1 MNLVLVIQ
9 SMVQRPLLLWPAG
22 YAFSTY
28 GEVAACWVQDI
39 VLVGLIARHMR
50 TGHKRLA
57 AAVAAF
63 AVYCWWLVSGLC
75 SVETLTGAD
84 SQRAVGQVPG
94 AEMHRLC
101 MSHLQSMCGRQ
112 GCRPADAPA
121 GGSNITHRL
130 EGMLSCSP
138 ALAEQLRRT
147 LLVRAN
153 P

>member
-1 MNLVLVIQ
+1 MNMVPVVQ
-9 SMVQRPLLLWPAG
+9 SVVQRSLMLWPAG

-57 AAVAAF
+57 AAAAAF

-94 AEMHRLC
+94 AEMQHVTSAKHVWPPGLPTR
-101 MSHLQSMCGRQ
+101 R
-112 GCRPADAPA
+112 RPSWRFKHHAP
-121 GGSNITHRL
+121 S
-130 EGMLSCSP
+130 
-138 ALAEQLRRT
+138 
-147 LLVRAN
+147 
-153 P
+153 

>member
-1 MNLVLVIQ
+1 
-9 SMVQRPLLLWPAG
+9 MVQCQYFPVLRPAG

-57 AAVAAF
+57 AAAAGF

-84 SQRAVGQVPG
+84 SQRAVGLVPG
-94 AEMHRLC
+94 AAMHRFRC
-101 MSHLQSMCGRQ
+101 HTRKACVAARAAGPR
-112 GCRPADAPA
+112 DAPA
-121 GGSNITHRL
+121 VGSDIMHRP
-130 EGMLSCSP
+130 ERMLSCSP
-138 ALAEQLRRT
+138 ALAERLQRS
-147 LLVRAN
+147 LLVHAK